1 MNNSKAEYQF
11 SFHNIWD
18 HKQDIIHGRICVV
31 NNCKVELHL
40 LCRIYVFLTDTNY
53 KTSILPSHVN
63 PFPEYPILHSQIKL
77 PTLFVHSPFTS
88 QAFHNIWDHKQDIIH
103 GRICVVNNCII

>member
-1 MNNSKAEYQF
+1 MVPYIVKRKLIFGLGVIHIKLYYLNNK
-11 SFHNIWD
+11 NLD
-18 HKQDIIHGRICVV
+18 V
-31 NNCKVELHL
+31 NRKVELNL
-40 LCRIYVFLTDTNY
+40 LCRIYVFFTDTNY

-88 QAFHNIWDHKQDIIH
+88 QGLLKHSFTSTKY
-103 GRICVVNNCII
+103 RK